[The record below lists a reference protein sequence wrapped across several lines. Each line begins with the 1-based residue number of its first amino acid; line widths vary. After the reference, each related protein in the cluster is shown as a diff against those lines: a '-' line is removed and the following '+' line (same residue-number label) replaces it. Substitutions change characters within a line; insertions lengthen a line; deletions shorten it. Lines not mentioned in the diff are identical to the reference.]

1 MNPSTPTTRSHTNGR
16 YASTPVLMDPK
27 GTIVFS
33 TISRPNYGFDVFFVQ
48 LNHITVA
55 IEDRLTDGC
64 SVNFNAQFV
73 DEDQSVVFVSERSRS
88 RRIYLTR
95 PGLPNLDWAALHS
108 TEIDDKDKK
117 ITRLTLYEA
126 VDYSPTVSKSRKF
139 LVVASYGS
147 RLWGG
152 EFHELNMDIVV
163 FPKSDLRMMT
173 MIRVMARMMNQMLR
187 AICPTIRWLRLIR
200 TMKASSPSVR
210 AKIADEIHFKIE
222 IHGFES
228 EIEIHGLYSLEL
240 PC

>member
-1 MNPSTPTTRSHTNGR
+1 
-16 YASTPVLMDPK
+16 MDPK

-48 LNHITVA
+48 LNHITAA
-55 IEDRLTDGC
+55 IEDRLTDGY

-88 RRIYLTR
+88 PRIYLTR
-95 PGLPNLDWAALHS
+95 LAYPILTLHS

-117 ITRLTLYEA
+117 ITRLTLYGA

-147 RLWGG
+147 RSWGG

-163 FPKSDLRMMT
+163 FL
-173 MIRVMARMMNQMLR
+173 
-187 AICPTIRWLRLIR
+187 
-200 TMKASSPSVR
+200 
-210 AKIADEIHFKIE
+210 
-222 IHGFES
+222 
-228 EIEIHGLYSLEL
+228 
-240 PC
+240 